1 MDKSY
6 KAFVNATGA
15 VVYKYTP
22 ICACGVPVKKYK
34 QIKHYQRAKTRGA
47 FGKKRK

>member
-1 MDKSY
+1 MDKSD
-6 KAFVNATGA
+6 KDFVDATGD
-15 VVYKYTP
+15 VVYKYIP
-22 ICACGVPVKKYK
+22 ICTCGVPVKKYK

>member
-1 MDKSY
+1 MDKSD
-6 KAFVNATGA
+6 KDFVDATGD
-15 VVYKYTP
+15 VVYKYIT
-22 ICACGVPVKKYK
+22 ARTCGVPVKKDK